1 MSKMEIR
8 KARIEERSQ
17 INAMIMR
24 SKAHWGYDDAFME
37 ACREELSLSVERLL
51 SENLRVLAND
61 NAVIGTVELVMDGQ
75 EAHLYKL
82 FVDPDVIGN
91 GAGRILYEWA
101 LARAKSFNARA
112 MMIDADPDAS
122 QFYEYMGAKII
133 GKTPSGSIPGRFLP
147 LLRHDL

>member
-1 MSKMEIR
+1 MEIR
-8 KARIEERSQ
+8 KARIEERDQ

-24 SKAHWGYDDAFME
+24 SKAHWGYDEAFMD

-51 SENLRVLAND
+51 SDNLRVLAKE
-61 NAVIGTVELVMDGQ
+61 NAVVGTVELVMDGQ

-82 FVDPDVIGN
+82 FVDPDVIGS

-101 LARAKSFNARA
+101 LARAKSLSATA
-112 MMIDADPDAS
+112 ILIDADPDAS
-122 QFYEYMGAKII
+122 EFYEYMGAKII

-147 LLRHDL
+147 LLKHEL

>member
-1 MSKMEIR
+1 MEIR
-8 KARIEERSQ
+8 KARIEERDQ

-24 SKAHWGYDDAFME
+24 SKAYWGYDEAFMD

-51 SENLRVLAND
+51 SDNLRVLAKE
-61 NAVIGTVELVMDGQ
+61 NAVVGTVELVMDGQ

-82 FVDPDVIGN
+82 FVDPDVIGS

-101 LARAKSFNARA
+101 LARAKSLSATA
-112 MMIDADPDAS
+112 MLIDADPDAS
-122 QFYEYMGAKII
+122 EFYEYMGAKII

-147 LLRHDL
+147 LLKHEL